1 MENTKENVFIQPQ
14 TGGMHNLTTFD
25 FSAIYNSFFPTETQ
39 DCKSAKSNDLQS
51 WKSLISS
58 SSFHSVQSRNTSS
71 TSVRSASMTSLSG
84 VGSKRR
90 SKSKFGSLPDIET
103 YAKLLKCEG
112 GDVFKP
118 EVKAPAE
125 NLEESNSKSEDKEES
140 NFGSIYKFDCDSFT
154 FNPDKSRGS
163 KSLDLKYAQE
173 TSESVSTLNNQLEF
187 SKSLNDKN
195 SECFDVK
202 NLSKLNLSLEK
213 LENNVFKMFA
223 SELSGASK
231 NEDIQPLQD
240 PQEQLNE
247 STSENSVG
255 KSELQSQTDF
265 TDNFATAKDSLENV
279 IKYEETVKTEKSD
292 NSFVTKYV
300 DNLSSAL
307 NDELDSI
314 NERKIQSSCFYQ
326 HFLRLNEAE
335 NTSKL
340 TKVYETKSLQ
350 TDETRYKSASASV
363 DMTSKLFQEMQENNI
378 KNRKA
383 IAYLNKVRKEDV
395 VTISTL
401 TSVNNS
407 LRSELEVNQFKSDQV
422 IKAFRAAFE
431 IAIRESPKL
440 QNRLNK
446 IYKNLKPHLVDST
459 SSLSSESLSHFS
471 IESAE
476 NKLVFPSLKKENA
489 GFSFEA
495 VLEYIQKIF
504 SENFT
509 SFDCVVETMSSFLAS
524 DISLSLSPSLS
535 GSEIEQKLLTS
546 ASSFNQSK
554 KIIEEKMSLNFLN
567 SHSKKFVISSFF
579 CFLFSCYLKKCHVS
593 SAVNN
598 IAEIRFIS
606 LSK

>member
-1 MENTKENVFIQPQ
+1 MNKP
-14 TGGMHNLTTFD
+14 L
-25 FSAIYNSFFPTETQ
+25 
-39 DCKSAKSNDLQS
+39 
-51 WKSLISS
+51 
-58 SSFHSVQSRNTSS
+58 
-71 TSVRSASMTSLSG
+71 
-84 VGSKRR
+84 KR
-90 SKSKFGSLPDIET
+90 K
-103 YAKLLKCEG
+103 
-112 GDVFKP
+112 
-118 EVKAPAE
+118 
-125 NLEESNSKSEDKEES
+125 
-140 NFGSIYKFDCDSFT
+140 
-154 FNPDKSRGS
+154 
-163 KSLDLKYAQE
+163 
-173 TSESVSTLNNQLEF
+173 
-187 SKSLNDKN
+187 
-195 SECFDVK
+195 
-202 NLSKLNLSLEK
+202 
-213 LENNVFKMFA
+213 
-223 SELSGASK
+223 
-231 NEDIQPLQD
+231 
-240 PQEQLNE
+240 
-247 STSENSVG
+247 
-255 KSELQSQTDF
+255 
-265 TDNFATAKDSLENV
+265 
-279 IKYEETVKTEKSD
+279 KSD

-307 NDELDSI
+307 NDELDSK

-395 VTISTL
+395 VAISTL

-476 NKLVFPSLKKENA
+476 NKLVFPSLTKENA

-509 SFDCVVETMSSFLAS
+509 SFDCVVEKMSSFLAS

-546 ASSFNQSK
+546 ESEF
-554 KIIEEKMSLNFLN
+554 
-567 SHSKKFVISSFF
+567 
-579 CFLFSCYLKKCHVS
+579 
-593 SAVNN
+593 
-598 IAEIRFIS
+598 IR
-606 LSK
+606 K